1 MSGTPPLDNGPAG
14 HPCGYGILVL
24 GGSGSG
30 KSQWAEHLASTW
42 AATSR
47 QPVLYLATG
56 DGALAD
62 KDWQQ
67 RLQRHRRRR
76 PASWQ
81 TRECGAA
88 LPEALAAAEGA
99 PLRLVD
105 ALGSWVAAL
114 LELEESAWQ
123 ARVEQLLQWI
133 PPQQGRTVLVSDE
146 VSWGVVP
153 ALASG
158 YCFRERLARL
168 NRCVAHRCRNHWLV
182 VAGRAMDLTQC
193 SCPVPGFQPEDRS
206 SAKE

>member
-1 MSGTPPLDNGPAG
+1 MDSMSLGNNGPAG
-14 HPCGYGILVL
+14 HGVLVL

-42 AATSR
+42 ASTCQ

-56 DGALAD
+56 DATLAD
-62 KDWQQ
+62 TDWQQ

-88 LPEALAAAEGA
+88 LPEALAAAETA

-105 ALGSWVAAL
+105 ALGSWVSTL
-114 LELEESAWQ
+114 LDLKEPVWQ
-123 ARVEQLLQWI
+123 ARVEQLLACI
-133 PPQQGRTVLVSDE
+133 PPQQGRTILVSDE

-153 ALASG
+153 ALANG
-158 YCFRERLARL
+158 YRFRERLARL
-168 NRCVAHRCRNHWLV
+168 NRHVAQRCQNHWLV
-182 VAGRAMDLTQC
+182 VAGRAVDLTRWSQ
-193 SCPVPGFQPEDRS
+193 PVPYR
-206 SAKE
+206 

>member
-1 MSGTPPLDNGPAG
+1 MDNTPWGNGPAG
-14 HPCGYGILVL
+14 QGVLVL

-30 KSQWAEHLASTW
+30 KSRWAEHLA
-42 AATSR
+42 AAAR
-47 QPVLYLATG
+47 LPVLYVATG
-56 DGALAD
+56 DPTLAD
-62 KDWQQ
+62 ADWQQ

-76 PASWQ
+76 PANWQ

-88 LPEALAAAEGA
+88 LPEALAAAETA

-105 ALGSWVAAL
+105 ALSSWVGTL

-123 ARVEQLLQWI
+123 ARVEQLFTCI
-133 PPQQGRTVLVSDE
+133 PPQQGLTILVSDE

-168 NRCVAHRCRNHWLV
+168 NRHVAQRCQKHWLV
-182 VAGRAMDLTQC
+182 VAGRAVDLTRWSQ
-193 SCPVPGFQPEDRS
+193 PVPDP
-206 SAKE
+206 

>member
-1 MSGTPPLDNGPAG
+1 MDSTIVRNGPPG
-14 HPCGYGILVL
+14 HGVLVL

-30 KSQWAEHLASTW
+30 KSQWAEHLASTC
-42 AATSR
+42 R

-56 DGALAD
+56 DATLAD
-62 KDWQQ
+62 MDWQQ

-81 TRECGAA
+81 THECGAA
-88 LPEALAAAEGA
+88 LPEALAAAETA

-105 ALGSWVAAL
+105 ALSSWVGTL
-114 LELEESAWQ
+114 LELEESAWH
-123 ARVEQLLQWI
+123 ARVEQLLTCI
-133 PPQQGRTVLVSDE
+133 PPQQGCTVLVSDE

-168 NRCVAHRCRNHWLV
+168 NRRVAQRCQNHWLV
-182 VAGRAMDLTQC
+182 VAGRAVDLTRWSQ
-193 SCPVPGFQPEDRS
+193 PVPDPQP
-206 SAKE
+206 

>member
-1 MSGTPPLDNGPAG
+1 MENTSLGASPGNGPAAG
-14 HPCGYGILVL
+14 HGVLVL

-42 AATSR
+42 AATR
-47 QPVLYLATG
+47 QQPVLYLATG
-56 DGALAD
+56 DATLAD
-62 KDWQQ
+62 ADWQQ

-88 LPEALAAAEGA
+88 LPEALAAAETA

-105 ALGSWVAAL
+105 ALGSWVSTL
-114 LELEESAWQ
+114 LDLEESAWQ
-123 ARVEQLLQWI
+123 ARVEQLLTCI
-133 PPQQGRTVLVSDE
+133 PPTQGLTILVSDE

-158 YCFRERLARL
+158 YCFRERLAHL
-168 NRCVAHRCRNHWLV
+168 NRQVAQRCQNHWLV
-182 VAGRAMDLTQC
+182 VAGRAVDLTRWSQ
-193 SCPVPGFQPEDRS
+193 PVPYRQ
-206 SAKE
+206 A